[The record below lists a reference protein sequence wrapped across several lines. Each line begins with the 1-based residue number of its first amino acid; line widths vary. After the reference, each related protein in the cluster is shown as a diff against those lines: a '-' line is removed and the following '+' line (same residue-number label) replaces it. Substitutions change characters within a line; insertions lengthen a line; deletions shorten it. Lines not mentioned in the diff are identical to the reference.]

1 MRHAALRSLPL
12 LAASIAFA
20 NVQTPARRFLMHKAY
35 EMQELG
41 PKMAKDDAYATAVRS
56 AWEAD
61 RTRQQV
67 IERPGVEPLV
77 YHDEE
82 GVLRLHGRVV
92 RPDTANGAGVVL
104 VHTAVGPRDLYLH
117 WRAEVLAARGFT
129 VLIADLLG
137 DEHGEGWEP
146 AWNAQAREPL
156 NDRERCR
163 RRMQAS
169 VAALAQVPGV
179 DGKRLAALGYCFGG
193 RAVLD
198 LARAGS
204 EAGIAAAVSFH
215 GILDNGV
222 VTSGDMSH
230 EDAPRVLI
238 CHGDADPFV
247 SVEGL
252 RACEEQLRESGAR
265 WDMLVFGKVRH
276 GFTNPAQALNT
287 NPAFGYDERAARL
300 SWKATQDLLEE
311 VLLP

>member
-1 MRHAALRSLPL
+1 
-12 LAASIAFA
+12 
-20 NVQTPARRFLMHKAY
+20 
-35 EMQELG
+35 
-41 PKMAKDDAYATAVRS
+41 
-56 AWEAD
+56 
-61 RTRQQV
+61 
-67 IERPGVEPLV
+67 
-77 YHDEE
+77 
-82 GVLRLHGRVV
+82 
-92 RPDTANGAGVVL
+92 
-104 VHTAVGPRDLYLH
+104 
-117 WRAEVLAARGFT
+117 
-129 VLIADLLG
+129 
-137 DEHGEGWEP
+137 
-146 AWNAQAREPL
+146 
-156 NDRERCR
+156 
-163 RRMQAS
+163 MQAS

-300 SWKATQDLLEE
+300 SWKATQETFWRKCCCREPMRRVSDRTKLPGGLLRGK
-311 VLLP
+311 VHFRVSISLC